1 MATLF
6 KPFADEAAVVTV
18 GGLTMENRT
27 DRVCIHG
34 AVDITR
40 DKAGLQLVLELKTR
54 LDHVVLALQAEC
66 LPGRVRSEPPGEAP
80 NPFNP

>member
-18 GGLTMENRT
+18 GDLTMENRM
-27 DRVCIHG
+27 DRVTVHG

-40 DKAGLQLVLELKTR
+40 DKAGLRLALELKTR
-54 LDHVVLALQAEC
+54 LDQVVLALQAER
-66 LPGRVRSEPPGEAP
+66 LPERVSTEPPGEAP